1 MIRRH
6 SDLPL
11 ERDSSSRFMP
21 WIIAFMVF
29 LAVLSLTSAMVLN
42 SAVSRWT
49 AGLTG
54 TLTVQIIASEEDAG
68 ADLGALSEKAAKV
81 LQATPGVEGIRIL
94 SEREVSALLE
104 PWLGTGETFKDLPL
118 PRLIDVTIDESV
130 EIDQEALAARL
141 TEVAPGAT
149 VDDHRKWLAD
159 LITLVRSVELFSA
172 GIVLLTALIAIVT
185 VIFAARTGLAVHHH
199 VIELLHIIGARDSY
213 IARQFQY
220 HALTLGLRGGL
231 LGLGLALV
239 ALYGLSQVAGQ
250 VQSRV
255 VPELSLSAG
264 QWVVLAGLPLVTAVI
279 AMLTARITV
288 LRTLARLP

>member
-54 TLTVQIIASEEDAG
+54 TLTVQIIASEEDRG
-68 ADLGALSEKAAKV
+68 ADLAAVTEKAAKV

-94 SEREVSALLE
+94 SEREVGALLE
-104 PWLGTGETFKDLPL
+104 PWLGTDEAFKDLPL
-118 PRLIDVTIDESV
+118 PRLIDVTIDETI
-130 EIDQEALAARL
+130 EMDLEALAAQL
-141 TEVAPGAT
+141 AEVAPGAT

-172 GIVLLTALIAIVT
+172 GIVLLTALIAILT

-220 HALTLGLRGGL
+220 HALTLGLRGGI

-239 ALYGLSQVAGQ
+239 ALFALSGVAGD

-264 QWVVLAGLPLVTAVI
+264 QWVVLAGLPLITAVI

-288 LRTLARLP
+288 LRTLARMP

>member
-54 TLTVQIIASEEDAG
+54 TLTVQIIASEEDRG
-68 ADLGALSEKAAKV
+68 ADLAAVTEKAAKV

-94 SEREVSALLE
+94 SEREVGALLE
-104 PWLGTGETFKDLPL
+104 PWLGTDEAFKDLPL
-118 PRLIDVTIDESV
+118 PRLIDVTIDETI
-130 EIDQEALAARL
+130 EMDLEALATQLA
-141 TEVAPGAT
+141 EVAPGAT

-172 GIVLLTALIAIVT
+172 GIVLLTALIAILT

-220 HALTLGLRGGL
+220 HALTLGLRGGI

-239 ALYGLSQVAGQ
+239 ALFALSGVAGD

-264 QWVVLAGLPLVTAVI
+264 QWVVLAGLPLITAVI

-288 LRTLARLP
+288 LRTLARMP